1 MLRNLFEPSKDARV
15 AEIAELIGKL
25 DQSPFAITADVDEVD
40 PLPGY
45 EAWSEVYDSF
55 NPLIEA
61 EQPMVWAVLDSLPV
75 GVALDAACGT
85 GRHSAHLSATGW
97 TVIGVDQSEPML
109 ARARTKAPSA
119 RFEVGSLTS
128 LPVDDESVDVVVC
141 ALALTHLTSLDT
153 AVGDFARV
161 VRTGGRV
168 VLSDIHPFASLTLGQ
183 AFFETQD
190 GRRLFVRNHV
200 HLPSAYLSAFAAH
213 GLSVRRCAEPLMT
226 EEWLPRLAVGFSRE
240 ATAEAYVGLPFALIW
255 DLEKT

>member
-1 MLRNLFEPSKDARV
+1 MSLAEAQAWLEIVPAEAHRTRPARDTRPTRQSRASASAAQTGYGYDAALENAPPTAASARPELSPLGSKCSDT
-15 AEIAELIGKL
+15 L
-25 DQSPFAITADVDEVD
+25 
-40 PLPGY
+40 
-45 EAWSEVYDSF
+45 SEV
-55 NPLIEA
+55 PK
-61 EQPMVWAVLDSLPV
+61 QQGP
-75 GVALDAACGT
+75 
-85 GRHSAHLSATGW
+85 
-97 TVIGVDQSEPML
+97 
-109 ARARTKAPSA
+109 ARTA
-119 RFEVGSLTS
+119 RSGAHST
-128 LPVDDESVDVVVC
+128 
-141 ALALTHLTSLDT
+141 LDT

-226 EEWLPRLAVGFSRE
+226 EEWLPRRAVGFSRE